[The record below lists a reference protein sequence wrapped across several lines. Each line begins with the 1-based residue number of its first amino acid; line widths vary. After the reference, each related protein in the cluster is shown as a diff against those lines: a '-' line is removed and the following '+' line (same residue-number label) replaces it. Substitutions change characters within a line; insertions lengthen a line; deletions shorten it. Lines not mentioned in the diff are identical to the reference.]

1 MGPGGERMTAHDAGS
16 ELDFTDTDDL
26 RLVRPYA
33 CRVCGCTEFDGC
45 PGVQGGCYWVDT
57 DDSGENFGPLCSE
70 CAPERLEPCQ
80 C

>member
-1 MGPGGERMTAHDAGS
+1 MNS
-16 ELDFTDTDDL
+16 ELDFTDTDEDTYGL
-26 RLVRPYA
+26 SLASYA
-33 CRVCGCTEFDGC
+33 CRVCGCTELDGC

-57 DDSGENFGPLCSE
+57 DGRGENGGPLCSE